1 MSVDKMY
8 IILAITIIIIFLE
21 IIYLVFVMVNR
32 SYQNNSI
39 IFKLID
45 KRIESTKIKNIDKLH
60 KMPYSYHPI
69 FQYSFILCFMIW
81 IIFFSMEPQQP
92 NDIGFVYRFP
102 FTGNTICN
110 FSYILSH
117 KKN

>member
-39 IFKLID
+39 IFKSYNRIFKYYICLI
-45 KRIESTKIKNIDKLH
+45 KIKIN
-60 KMPYSYHPI
+60 
-69 FQYSFILCFMIW
+69 
-81 IIFFSMEPQQP
+81 
-92 NDIGFVYRFP
+92 
-102 FTGNTICN
+102 
-110 FSYILSH
+110 
-117 KKN
+117 